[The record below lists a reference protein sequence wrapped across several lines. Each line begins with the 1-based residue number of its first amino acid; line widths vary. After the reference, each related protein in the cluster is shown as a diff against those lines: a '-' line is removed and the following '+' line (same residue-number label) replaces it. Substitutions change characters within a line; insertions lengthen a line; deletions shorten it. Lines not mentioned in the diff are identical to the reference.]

1 MIYGLSSGR
10 LGGEISRPSGRES
23 FKERSFKESFEIT
36 ESKREFRVHLQF
48 SALQFAAHLAHRRY
62 TVGEAFVAPM
72 LERRYARTAR

>member
-10 LGGEISRPSGRES
+10 LGGEISRPSGRE
-23 FKERSFKESFEIT
+23 SFKESFEIT